1 MGSISKLSNL
11 NPTYSPSTFNPKSCQ
26 PTVFLIKGFN
36 GKTVFDQ
43 RVSSSRLTLRNNH
56 ASWGSL
62 AVRCS
67 SLAGNGSPTKR
78 TVLHDLYEKE
88 GQSPWYDNL
97 CRPVTDLVPLIASGV
112 RGVTSNPAI
121 FQKAIS
127 TSNAYNEQ
135 FRELVQAGKDIESAY
150 WELVV
155 KDIQDA
161 CELFEPI
168 YNETDGGDGYVS
180 VEVSPR
186 LADDTV
192 GTVEAAK
199 WLRKVVD
206 RPNVYIKIPATAEC
220 VPSIKEVISLGIS
233 VNVTLIFSLA
243 RYEAVIDA
251 YLDGLEA
258 SGLSDLS
265 RVTSVA
271 SFFVSRVDTLVDKML
286 EKIGTPEAL
295 DLRGKAAN
303 AQAALAYKLY
313 QKKFS
318 GPRWEA
324 LVKKGAKKQRLLWAS
339 TSVKNPAY
347 SDTLYVAPLIGPDTV
362 STMPDQALQAFIDHG
377 AVSRTIDSNV
387 SEAEGI
393 YSALEK
399 LGIDWGYVGSQLELE
414 GVDSFKKS
422 FDSLLD
428 SLQEKANSLK
438 LVSQQ
443 SKELNFG
450 MASISAAGSL
460 SVGKVNYCANV
471 RPKPSRGFSEPA
483 MRRIVGRYS
492 NASSSS
498 RICVPAIRGK
508 DYGKTKMRYQ
518 DYTETESGLQYKDLR
533 VGSGP
538 TPKVGETVVVDWDGY
553 TIGYYGRIFEARNK
567 TKGGSFEG
575 EDKEFYKFRVGS
587 QQVIPA
593 FEEAIAGMALGGI
606 RRIVVPP
613 ELGYPDNDYNKSG
626 PRPTTFSGQR
636 ALDFVLRNQGLID
649 KTLLFDIELLKIIPN

>member
-1 MGSISKLSNL
+1 MATISKLSNPCL
-11 NPTYSPSTFNPKSCQ
+11 NYSSSTSFNTRSSSSTPKFFLGFRANNNSTTFNHKKLSLVINPS
-26 PTVFLIKGFN
+26 IKG
-36 GKTVFDQ
+36 
-43 RVSSSRLTLRNNH
+43 
-56 ASWGSL
+56 SL
-62 AVRCS
+62 CVKCS
-67 SLAGNGSPTKR
+67 QADGNGSSLKR
-78 TVLHDLYEKE
+78 TTLHDLYERQ

-97 CRPVTDLVPLIASGV
+97 CRPITDLIPLIESGV

-127 TSNAYNEQ
+127 TSNAYNDQ
-135 FRELVQAGKDIESAY
+135 FRELVQGGKDIDTVY

-161 CELFEPI
+161 CRLFEMI
-168 YNETDGGDGYVS
+168 YNKTDGGDGYVS

-186 LADDTV
+186 LADDTE
-192 GTVEAAK
+192 GTIEAAK
-199 WLRKVVD
+199 WLHKKVD
-206 RPNVYIKIPATAEC
+206 RPNVYIKIPATAPC
-220 VPSIKEVISLGIS
+220 IPSIKEVISLGIS

-318 GPRWEA
+318 GPRWDA

-347 SDTLYVAPLIGPDTV
+347 PDTLYVDPLIGPDTV

-377 AVSRTIDSNV
+377 SVARTIDSNV

-399 LGIDWGYVGSQLELE
+399 LGIDWSFVGSQLELE

-428 SLQEKANSLK
+428 SLQEKANTLK
-438 LVSQQ
+438 LVS
-443 SKELNFG
+443 L
-450 MASISAAGSL
+450 
-460 SVGKVNYCANV
+460 
-471 RPKPSRGFSEPA
+471 
-483 MRRIVGRYS
+483 
-492 NASSSS
+492 
-498 RICVPAIRGK
+498 
-508 DYGKTKMRYQ
+508 
-518 DYTETESGLQYKDLR
+518 
-533 VGSGP
+533 
-538 TPKVGETVVVDWDGY
+538 
-553 TIGYYGRIFEARNK
+553 
-567 TKGGSFEG
+567 
-575 EDKEFYKFRVGS
+575 
-587 QQVIPA
+587 
-593 FEEAIAGMALGGI
+593 
-606 RRIVVPP
+606 
-613 ELGYPDNDYNKSG
+613 
-626 PRPTTFSGQR
+626 
-636 ALDFVLRNQGLID
+636 
-649 KTLLFDIELLKIIPN
+649 

>member
-1 MGSISKLSNL
+1 MVQPVCSIHFFNTKSASDKKISSSSLSLRSNL
-11 NPTYSPSTFNPKSCQ
+11 AIRAH
-26 PTVFLIKGFN
+26 L
-36 GKTVFDQ
+36 
-43 RVSSSRLTLRNNH
+43 L
-56 ASWGSL
+56 
-62 AVRCS
+62 VRCS
-67 SLAGNGSPTKR
+67 QHDGNGSPIKR

-97 CRPVTDLVPLIASGV
+97 CRPVTDLLPLIASGV

-135 FRELVQAGKDIESAY
+135 FRELVQSGKDIESAY

-161 CELFEPI
+161 CKLFEPI
-168 YNETDGGDGYVS
+168 YDQTDGGDGYVS

-186 LADDTV
+186 LANDTQ

-199 WLRKVVD
+199 WLHKVVD
-206 RPNVYIKIPATAEC
+206 RSNVYIKIPATAEC
-220 VPSIKEVISLGIS
+220 IPSIKDVISLGIS

-303 AQAALAYKLY
+303 AQAVLAYKLY
-313 QKKFS
+313 EKKFS

-324 LVKKGAKKQRLLWAS
+324 LVKKGAKKQRVLWAS

-347 SDTLYVAPLIGPDTV
+347 PDTLYVAPLIGPDTV

-377 AVSRTIDSNV
+377 IVSRSIDSNV

-438 LVSQQ
+438 L
-443 SKELNFG
+443 
-450 MASISAAGSL
+450 AGL
-460 SVGKVNYCANV
+460 
-471 RPKPSRGFSEPA
+471 
-483 MRRIVGRYS
+483 
-492 NASSSS
+492 
-498 RICVPAIRGK
+498 
-508 DYGKTKMRYQ
+508 
-518 DYTETESGLQYKDLR
+518 
-533 VGSGP
+533 
-538 TPKVGETVVVDWDGY
+538 
-553 TIGYYGRIFEARNK
+553 
-567 TKGGSFEG
+567 
-575 EDKEFYKFRVGS
+575 
-587 QQVIPA
+587 
-593 FEEAIAGMALGGI
+593 
-606 RRIVVPP
+606 
-613 ELGYPDNDYNKSG
+613 
-626 PRPTTFSGQR
+626 
-636 ALDFVLRNQGLID
+636 
-649 KTLLFDIELLKIIPN
+649 

>member
-1 MGSISKLSNL
+1 MASIFKIPSSTIAHSSTGFRPNRSSHQPMFLVDLRTKTAFDIKLSSSKLSVRTPN
-11 NPTYSPSTFNPKSCQ
+11 SPS
-26 PTVFLIKGFN
+26 
-36 GKTVFDQ
+36 
-43 RVSSSRLTLRNNH
+43 VSLV
-56 ASWGSL
+56 
-62 AVRCS
+62 VRCS
-67 SLAGNGSPTKR
+67 QIDGNGSTSKR
-78 TVLHDLYEKE
+78 TTLHDLYEKQ

-97 CRPVTDLVPLIASGV
+97 CRPVTDLLPLIESGV

-127 TSNAYNEQ
+127 TSNAYNDQ
-135 FRELVQAGKDIESAY
+135 FKELVQAGKDIKSAY

-161 CELFEPI
+161 CKLFESI
-168 YNETDGGDGYVS
+168 YDQTDGGDGYVS

-186 LADDTV
+186 LADDTER
-192 GTVEAAK
+192 TIEAAK
-199 WLRKVVD
+199 LLHKKVD
-206 RPNVYIKIPATAEC
+206 RSNVYIKIPATAPC
-220 VPSIKEVISLGIS
+220 VPSIKEVIASGIS

-303 AQAALAYKLY
+303 AQAALAYQLY

-318 GPRWEA
+318 GPRWDA

-362 STMPDQALQAFIDHG
+362 STMPDQALQAFVDHG
-377 AVSRTIDSNV
+377 SVARTIDSNV

-399 LGIDWGYVGSQLELE
+399 LGIDWSYVGSQLEEE
-414 GVDSFKKS
+414 GVESFRKS

-438 LVSQQ
+438 LVS
-443 SKELNFG
+443 L
-450 MASISAAGSL
+450 
-460 SVGKVNYCANV
+460 
-471 RPKPSRGFSEPA
+471 
-483 MRRIVGRYS
+483 
-492 NASSSS
+492 
-498 RICVPAIRGK
+498 
-508 DYGKTKMRYQ
+508 
-518 DYTETESGLQYKDLR
+518 
-533 VGSGP
+533 
-538 TPKVGETVVVDWDGY
+538 
-553 TIGYYGRIFEARNK
+553 
-567 TKGGSFEG
+567 
-575 EDKEFYKFRVGS
+575 
-587 QQVIPA
+587 
-593 FEEAIAGMALGGI
+593 
-606 RRIVVPP
+606 
-613 ELGYPDNDYNKSG
+613 
-626 PRPTTFSGQR
+626 
-636 ALDFVLRNQGLID
+636 
-649 KTLLFDIELLKIIPN
+649 

>member
-1 MGSISKLSNL
+1 MASISKLI
-11 NPTYSPSTFNPKSCQ
+11 NPSLGVAAPP
-26 PTVFLIKGFN
+26 P
-36 GKTVFDQ
+36 
-43 RVSSSRLTLRNNH
+43 SSSSLRSDPKLSLLALRPSIRGLASPLRLSIRRDRLNAT
-56 ASWGSL
+56 SL

-67 SLAGNGSPTKR
+67 GKEGNGVPAKR
-78 TVLHDLYEKE
+78 TTLHDLYEQQ

-97 CRPVTDLVPLIASGV
+97 CRPVTDLLPLIASGV
-112 RGVTSNPAI
+112 RGVTSNPTI

-127 TSNAYNEQ
+127 SSSAYDEQ
-135 FRELVQAGKDIESAY
+135 FKQLVSAGKDIETIY
-150 WELVV
+150 WELVI

-161 CELFEPI
+161 CKLFEPI
-168 YNETDGGDGYVS
+168 YDQTDGGDGYVS

-186 LADDTV
+186 LANDTK

-199 WLRKVVD
+199 WLHKMVN

-220 VPSIKEVISLGIS
+220 IPSIREVISNGIS
-233 VNVTLIFSLA
+233 VNVTLIFSLS

-251 YLDGLEA
+251 YLEGLES

-295 DLRGKAAN
+295 DLRGKAAV

-347 SDTLYVAPLIGPDTV
+347 PDTLYVDPLIGPDTV

-377 AVSRTIDSNV
+377 TVSRTIDSNI

-399 LGIDWGYVGSQLELE
+399 LGIDWNQVGVQLEAE

-422 FDSLLD
+422 FDSLLV
-428 SLQEKANSLK
+428 SLK
-438 LVSQQ
+438 QKS
-443 SKELNFG
+443 E
-450 MASISAAGSL
+450 SL
-460 SVGKVNYCANV
+460 KPAN
-471 RPKPSRGFSEPA
+471 
-483 MRRIVGRYS
+483 
-492 NASSSS
+492 
-498 RICVPAIRGK
+498 
-508 DYGKTKMRYQ
+508 
-518 DYTETESGLQYKDLR
+518 L
-533 VGSGP
+533 
-538 TPKVGETVVVDWDGY
+538 
-553 TIGYYGRIFEARNK
+553 
-567 TKGGSFEG
+567 
-575 EDKEFYKFRVGS
+575 
-587 QQVIPA
+587 
-593 FEEAIAGMALGGI
+593 
-606 RRIVVPP
+606 
-613 ELGYPDNDYNKSG
+613 
-626 PRPTTFSGQR
+626 
-636 ALDFVLRNQGLID
+636 
-649 KTLLFDIELLKIIPN
+649 